1 MKTIGLFGTCG
12 KSKWRNSFINEYNNY
27 SISYYNPQVEDG
39 KWTPDFSE
47 IENFHF
53 LNDDIVIFSI
63 TSETPSLG
71 SLAETGFSAL
81 SVLFNSSNKN
91 RFFIVYID
99 NDCQFENN
107 DLREESIRSR
117 ILVKSKLKELSAS
130 FDRLILTE
138 SLNESLKI
146 SIDLYNK

>member
-1 MKTIGLFGTCG
+1 M
-12 KSKWRNSFINEYNNY
+12 
-27 SISYYNPQVEDG
+27 
-39 KWTPDFSE
+39 
-47 IENFHF
+47 ENFHF

-71 SLAETGFSAL
+71 SLAETGFSVL